1 MSRKRS
7 STSSPPRPS
16 ASNPTSAKSWITWP
30 DLLDLAIYAGL
41 VIGILLVYG
50 QAGHFDF
57 ISYDDGEYVTENP
70 FVHEGLTAAS
80 IKGAFTT
87 PAVGNWIP
95 VTVLSHILDGQLF
108 GMAGGAH
115 HMVNVLLHA
124 LATLFL
130 FAALQ
135 RATHAR
141 WPSAFVAAVFALHP
155 VHVES
160 VAWVAERK
168 DVLSAFF
175 GFAALYAYVRY
186 AERPNLRGYL
196 IVAVLFCLGLMS
208 KPMLVTF
215 PFLLLLLDFWPLHRA
230 AFPKTL
236 LEKLPLIVLSAADS
250 VVTYLVQGTAV
261 QSIPLAFRLRAALE
275 SCVVYIGQMFWPVNL
290 AVFYPIHSVAIWE
303 AALAAVL
310 LLAVSAAVVYW
321 RSARPYLTAGWFWY
335 LGTLVPVIGIVQ
347 VGAQARADRYTYIPM
362 VGLSIM
368 LAWGAAEIVR
378 KRPNT
383 KNILITLAGI
393 SGIACMTLTAR
404 QTAFWQNSGT
414 LFQHAVD
421 VTENNYIAQ
430 NGLGIYLGQTGH
442 ASEAIPHLEEASRL
456 VPDDAATHNSLGI
469 LYANLPGHQQQAIA
483 QFEAAVRLHPDYMEA
498 QYNLGLALSQVPG
511 RQAEAL
517 AHYEAAQRIQPSPTV
532 AEAIERLK
540 TGGQ

>member
-1 MSRKRS
+1 
-7 STSSPPRPS
+7 
-16 ASNPTSAKSWITWP
+16 
-30 DLLDLAIYAGL
+30 
-41 VIGILLVYG
+41 
-50 QAGHFDF
+50 
-57 ISYDDGEYVTENP
+57 
-70 FVHEGLTAAS
+70 
-80 IKGAFTT
+80 
-87 PAVGNWIP
+87 
-95 VTVLSHILDGQLF
+95 
-108 GMAGGAH
+108 
-115 HMVNVLLHA
+115 
-124 LATLFL
+124 
-130 FAALQ
+130 
-135 RATHAR
+135 
-141 WPSAFVAAVFALHP
+141 
-155 VHVES
+155 
-160 VAWVAERK
+160 
-168 DVLSAFF
+168 
-175 GFAALYAYVRY
+175 
-186 AERPNLRGYL
+186 
-196 IVAVLFCLGLMS
+196 
-208 KPMLVTF
+208 
-215 PFLLLLLDFWPLHRA
+215 
-230 AFPKTL
+230 
-236 LEKLPLIVLSAADS
+236 
-250 VVTYLVQGTAV
+250 
-261 QSIPLAFRLRAALE
+261 
-275 SCVVYIGQMFWPVNL
+275 MFWPVNL

>member
-1 MSRKRS
+1 
-7 STSSPPRPS
+7 
-16 ASNPTSAKSWITWP
+16 
-30 DLLDLAIYAGL
+30 LLDLAIYAGL